1 MWHGKYLIVDLM
13 YSNKLILY
21 LKNNYHGKKEK
32 IYYM

>member
-1 MWHGKYLIVDLM
+1 MCHGKYLIVVLL
-13 YSNKLILY
+13 YSNELICH